1 MHYHRQL
8 LLDDRVR
15 NGNGYDQE
23 LIDTGITVA
32 RPGGRAEGEVSWKR
46 ETLQPI
52 LFVGRG
58 ADKEKD
64 GQADRPIST
73 GKLNALQRL
82 HRRPINLVVFQGTG
96 RDD

>member
-15 NGNGYDQE
+15 NGNGYFQE

-32 RPGGRAEGEVSWKR
+32 QPAGCAEGEVSWKR
-46 ETLQPI
+46 ETSQPI
-52 LFVGRG
+52 LFVDRRAG
-58 ADKEKD
+58 KEKD

-73 GKLNALQRL
+73 GRLNALQRL